1 LFSSDQKVLCEN
13 EIQHGAGDNT
23 KLEANLFVRVANK
36 AQGVRAELRR
46 VNERIRRSVKTK
58 VIVLSEELTEDV

>member
-1 LFSSDQKVLCEN
+1 VLCEN

-46 VNERIRRSVKTK
+46 GK
-58 VIVLSEELTEDV
+58 